1 MAPDAAADR
10 AILVSADTVSLK
22 LTLSAKLQKRPFS
35 DAVLAPF
42 CKAYNKK
49 KGTDWTV
56 DDLVSVC
63 VDDELMTDYTVAAS
77 VVLLS
82 GSTVS
87 AALAFRV
94 TRPEMQLNADPFSG
108 ESWSAPRG
116 GEVEFIADED
126 DRSEVEK
133 LKAERRAKR
142 LAAEAEA
149 AAAGDAAVPTVGAPA
164 PAPPPSKPVEVAD
177 PASTAGASSA
187 ALAALDE
194 AERATK
200 ALQARVA
207 ALEQVVS
214 AALEGALQGAA
225 IEDAKREVTDAVA
238 NVGRLVAALDEIGLG
253 DVEDDGGRTAARAR
267 RKQAAA
273 TLEDSILPAAHALQ
287 RKLHRSTH
295 PLSAPTAPAA
305 RSAAPISAPKQSAE
319 IDSDED

>member
-10 AILVSADTVSLK
+10 TILVSADTVSLK

-108 ESWSAPRG
+108 ESWSAPMWP
-116 GEVEFIADED
+116 
-126 DRSEVEK
+126 K
-133 LKAERRAKR
+133 
-142 LAAEAEA
+142 
-149 AAAGDAAVPTVGAPA
+149 
-164 PAPPPSKPVEVAD
+164 
-177 PASTAGASSA
+177 
-187 ALAALDE
+187 
-194 AERATK
+194 
-200 ALQARVA
+200 
-207 ALEQVVS
+207 
-214 AALEGALQGAA
+214 
-225 IEDAKREVTDAVA
+225 
-238 NVGRLVAALDEIGLG
+238 
-253 DVEDDGGRTAARAR
+253 
-267 RKQAAA
+267 
-273 TLEDSILPAAHALQ
+273 TL
-287 RKLHRSTH
+287 
-295 PLSAPTAPAA
+295 PTAIHTVCCS
-305 RSAAPISAPKQSAE
+305 RSAATAHRAAGSTDYTPSSRHMPSLTRPASPRRRSRALGRRRRRGA
-319 IDSDED
+319 SDVAG